1 MDRDR
6 VGKRAM
12 RDLRD
17 EIVSRAR
24 RDRSDA
30 AAEAAIY
37 APDDLDDFERAP
49 GVTGKLVAFGLLVV
63 ITITAGAALALL
75 VSRCAGTPPSIERLG
90 AR

>member
-1 MDRDR
+1 MDR

-17 EIVSRAR
+17 ELIADRAR
-24 RDRSDA
+24 RAR
-30 AAEAAIY
+30 EAAGREAAFY
-37 APDDLDDFERAP
+37 AAPDDLDDFEGAP
-49 GVTGKLVAFGLLVV
+49 GVVGKVVALVV
-63 ITITAGAALALL
+63 LVLVTVTAGAALALL